1 MYNAVCQVLMIPW
14 PHYIMGRNYYR
25 VYDTKT
31 FGSDMVELPGFR
43 QKKCVRE
50 SHGQDHRSRKTVENG
65 LTKLEL

>member
-1 MYNAVCQVLMIPW
+1 MYNAVRQVLMIPW

-43 QKKCVRE
+43 QKKMCVRK
-50 SHGQDHRSRKTVENG
+50 SWSRSQIQKNGRKQSY
-65 LTKLEL
+65 